1 MPTIPAFI
9 WFYLGTAAVIVVVAL
24 LHRRRVLDQPP
35 GLRLIEITPAQ
46 AAYLDSGERLAVYS
60 SLAALRRV
68 DAIAVTADRRLTTT
82 GPLPPWA
89 SRLDEAVYA
98 AAESGLSQQWLRADP
113 AVLAAVAD
121 VKRGLERANL
131 LLGREI
137 RRSARRGSWLL
148 LALVAVGAAR
158 LGIGLGRGAPV
169 DYLWTALALV
179 VIAYLVLIARIPRR
193 SLAADA
199 MLVQLRRGH
208 RHLAP
213 AAKPDLGTAD
223 PGLVAMAVA
232 LYGVSVMSTLDP
244 EMAQEARD
252 EHEST
257 YTGSSGAV
265 GSGGGSGD
273 SGSGDSGSGDSGSG
287 GGCGGGGGG
296 GGCGGGGGGCGGG
309 GGGGG

>member
-1 MPTIPAFI
+1 MWSVPLFI
-9 WFYLGTAAVIVVVAL
+9 WYYLGTAAVIVVVAL

-35 GLRLIEITPAQ
+35 GLRLTDLTPAQ

-60 SLAALRRV
+60 SLAALRRA
-68 DAIAVTADRRLTTT
+68 DAVGVTADRRLTAT
-82 GPLPPWA
+82 GPLPPDA
-89 SRLDEAVYA
+89 SRLDQAVYA

-113 AVLAAVAD
+113 AVLAAVAEL
-121 VKRGLERANL
+121 KRGLEQANL
-131 LLGREI
+131 LLGREV

-148 LALVAVGAAR
+148 LGLVALGAAR

-169 DYLWTALALV
+169 DYLWVALALV
-179 VIAYLVLIARIPRR
+179 GIAYLVLIARIPRR

-213 AAKPDLGTAD
+213 AMKPDLAKQD
-223 PGLVAMAVA
+223 AGLVAMAVA

-244 EMAQEARD
+244 AMAQEARD

-257 YTGSSGAV
+257 YTGSTGAI
-265 GSGGGSGD
+265 GSDFGSGD
-273 SGSGDSGSGDSGSG
+273 SGSSDSGSG

-296 GGCGGGGGGCGGG
+296 GGCGGGGGS
-309 GGGGG
+309 